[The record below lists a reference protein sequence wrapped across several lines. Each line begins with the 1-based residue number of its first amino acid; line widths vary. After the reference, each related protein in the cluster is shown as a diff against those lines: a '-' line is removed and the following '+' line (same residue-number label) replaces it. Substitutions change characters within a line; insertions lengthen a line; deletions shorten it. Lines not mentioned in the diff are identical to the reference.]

1 MAAMST
7 KSLLSDDGLEED
19 FQRKRCW
26 SSGLCP
32 GCSGCASGC
41 SCFTADVSVSRCSC
55 LTADDCIDTLSFKHA
70 FQIMKTEVMNFF
82 TDENKSNSSDCKQ
95 IQYVTTRP
103 TDNASDYSSI
113 VSFTSFS
120 RPEKS
125 LLTEPPVMMKK
136 TSSVEKLIFV
146 PPALRVRNSQSVSI
160 EEIPRVENSDTLPE
174 TDRRNQSVS
183 TGMPHCSLP
192 DTDES
197 SMASNLVD
205 NERGDATDLLQED
218 TTSNDELPLANN
230 SNKKTFFG
238 RWFGSASQRVD
249 STLTKDVGGQEYSLD
264 QESVS
269 KPGVDETTSET
280 SHVPGRGDASDFI
293 PNVEGKEKP
302 TVVEISERKPFFR
315 AWFGSTS
322 APAHADSREFFGDT
336 NENEQ
341 KSGFESPMAP
351 GEVTTFGL
359 EQTSCFDRN
368 IVTREQQ
375 KSDIMKNDFDRHNDG
390 ILLVIN
396 LAKATNIAEMKRS
409 IDEGGDEK
417 EVTSTKD
424 DNAFPPFLGSQFET
438 ISRNASIETGSSY
451 EKRIETQEQESDK
464 LACICEADVPQDTEP
479 TDSVQIPSIVATDD
493 VNINDSSSSFLK
505 ESKSFESLAERF
517 GTVIGT
523 TLQLSKPA
531 VNTNEGCDT
540 VDEKC
545 AALSSDRVVSR
556 SSKESSTDSVSPHE
570 HTLEDEGCN
579 PRPADEA
586 KTEAQGGL
594 DEAINEAFLRL
605 GSDSKSETSARK
617 PFLAV
622 TENSDA
628 SKNED
633 GRAEID
639 SGVDPTFYEELKPI
653 TKKSIEVLPP
663 VDNNTTHS
671 DSQDIAEAEES
682 EEKST
687 RHPAR
692 KELPKTEVVQEIEHY
707 LSGFVLSNKH
717 ASAVNSRHSESL
729 VDENITFENFVS
741 TSFCNIAKS
750 FTTKREKLHSTSPNE
765 ECDAVEDSTSSSEQC
780 NGKSSLPSINNGTT
794 QVWQKEESNNTMAFV
809 RAVSDLVDPI
819 VALMPLDIAATM
831 SVSHVNMEDHDK
843 VLEDATEEMPFNV
856 SMTHMLEPLVTTVNN
871 AWSKGTDQLLNT
883 KEDGISNSGKS
894 ESVTGSKDEVRK
906 VNSVNCE
913 SINNERVEMSSV
925 GKGDSP
931 VKSSSR
937 TEPNDSKEVNNTES
951 INMEPENSSKCTP
964 PSAISTD
971 PTLATHSL
979 RKAKPSGSGDTPGG
993 KVIWLARMKDKAS
1006 KATDKER
1013 NALHQESVT
1022 SIAAKTKVSSSLPPV
1037 SRRRAQKGKAA
1048 TNIIRIGSR
1057 NQEKSKKGKNKKLSS
1072 TNACVDPNTQW
1083 AQPSD
1088 EQVELVLN
1096 AKSKSGRLG
1105 SRFSRRNQR
1114 CLITIHAGAVDNS
1127 GNMNTF
1133 DETRTPCSMTERA
1146 KTYKQSREPPQS

>member
-1 MAAMST
+1 M
-7 KSLLSDDGLEED
+7 
-19 FQRKRCW
+19 R
-26 SSGLCP
+26 
-32 GCSGCASGC
+32 
-41 SCFTADVSVSRCSC
+41 
-55 LTADDCIDTLSFKHA
+55 TL
-70 FQIMKTEVMNFF
+70 
-82 TDENKSNSSDCKQ
+82 
-95 IQYVTTRP
+95 
-103 TDNASDYSSI
+103 
-113 VSFTSFS
+113 
-120 RPEKS
+120 
-125 LLTEPPVMMKK
+125 KK

-146 PPALRVRNSQSVSI
+146 PPALRARNSQSVSI
-160 EEIPRVENSDTLPE
+160 EEIPRVKNSDTLPE

-205 NERGDATDLLQED
+205 NERGDATDILQED
-218 TTSNDELPLANN
+218 TTSNDELPLA
-230 SNKKTFFG
+230 NKKTFFG

-264 QESVS
+264 NESVT
-269 KPGVDETTSET
+269 KPGVDGTTSET
-280 SHVPGRGDASDFI
+280 SHVPERGDASD
-293 PNVEGKEKP
+293 
-302 TVVEISERKPFFR
+302 
-315 AWFGSTS
+315 
-322 APAHADSREFFGDT
+322 
-336 NENEQ
+336 
-341 KSGFESPMAP
+341 
-351 GEVTTFGL
+351 L
-359 EQTSCFDRN
+359 
-368 IVTREQQ
+368 
-375 KSDIMKNDFDRHNDG
+375 
-390 ILLVIN
+390 
-396 LAKATNIAEMKRS
+396 
-409 IDEGGDEK
+409 
-417 EVTSTKD
+417 
-424 DNAFPPFLGSQFET
+424 
-438 ISRNASIETGSSY
+438 GSSY

-479 TDSVQIPSIVATDD
+479 TDSVQIPSVVATDD

-671 DSQDIAEAEES
+671 DSQDIAEEEES

-729 VDENITFENFVS
+729 VDEKTFENFVS

-750 FTTKREKLHSTSPNE
+750 FTTKRENFHSTSPNE

-819 VALMPLDIAATM
+819 VALMPLDIATTM
-831 SVSHVNMEDHDK
+831 SMGHVNMEDHDK

-871 AWSKGTDQLLNT
+871 AWSKGSDQLLNT

-913 SINNERVEMSSV
+913 RINNERVEMSTV

-951 INMEPENSSKCTP
+951 INMDPENSSKCTP
-964 PSAISTD
+964 PSVVSTD
-971 PTLATHSL
+971 PTLATQPL

-1096 AKSKSGRLG
+1096 ANSKSGRLG

-1114 CLITIHAGAVDNS
+1114 CLITIHAAAVDNS

>member
-1 MAAMST
+1 
-7 KSLLSDDGLEED
+7 
-19 FQRKRCW
+19 
-26 SSGLCP
+26 
-32 GCSGCASGC
+32 
-41 SCFTADVSVSRCSC
+41 
-55 LTADDCIDTLSFKHA
+55 
-70 FQIMKTEVMNFF
+70 MKTQVMNFF
-82 TDENKSNSSDCKQ
+82 TDESKSKSSDCKQ

-103 TDNASDYSSI
+103 TDDASDYSSI

-125 LLTEPPVMMKK
+125 LLTEPPVMRTLKK

-146 PPALRVRNSQSVSI
+146 PPALRARNSQSVSI
-160 EEIPRVENSDTLPE
+160 EEIPRVKNSDTLPE

-205 NERGDATDLLQED
+205 NERGDATDILQED
-218 TTSNDELPLANN
+218 TTSNDELPLA
-230 SNKKTFFG
+230 NKKTFFG

-264 QESVS
+264 NESVT
-269 KPGVDETTSET
+269 KPGVDGTTSET
-280 SHVPGRGDASDFI
+280 SHVPERGDASD
-293 PNVEGKEKP
+293 
-302 TVVEISERKPFFR
+302 
-315 AWFGSTS
+315 
-322 APAHADSREFFGDT
+322 
-336 NENEQ
+336 
-341 KSGFESPMAP
+341 
-351 GEVTTFGL
+351 L
-359 EQTSCFDRN
+359 
-368 IVTREQQ
+368 
-375 KSDIMKNDFDRHNDG
+375 
-390 ILLVIN
+390 
-396 LAKATNIAEMKRS
+396 
-409 IDEGGDEK
+409 
-417 EVTSTKD
+417 
-424 DNAFPPFLGSQFET
+424 
-438 ISRNASIETGSSY
+438 GSSY

-479 TDSVQIPSIVATDD
+479 TDSVQIPSVVATDD

-586 KTEAQGGL
+586 KTDAQGGL
-594 DEAINEAFLRL
+594 DEAINKAFLRL

-729 VDENITFENFVS
+729 VDEKTFENFVS

-750 FTTKREKLHSTSPNE
+750 FTTKRENFHSTSPNE

-979 RKAKPSGSGDTPGG
+979 RKPKPSGSGDTPGG

-1096 AKSKSGRLG
+1096 ANSKSGRLG

-1114 CLITIHAGAVDNS
+1114 CSITIHAGAVDNS

>member
-1 MAAMST
+1 
-7 KSLLSDDGLEED
+7 
-19 FQRKRCW
+19 
-26 SSGLCP
+26 
-32 GCSGCASGC
+32 
-41 SCFTADVSVSRCSC
+41 
-55 LTADDCIDTLSFKHA
+55 
-70 FQIMKTEVMNFF
+70 MKTQVMNFF
-82 TDENKSNSSDCKQ
+82 TDESKSKSSDCKQ

-103 TDNASDYSSI
+103 TDDASDYSSI

-125 LLTEPPVMMKK
+125 LLTEPPVMRTLKK

-146 PPALRVRNSQSVSI
+146 PPALRARNSQSVSI
-160 EEIPRVENSDTLPE
+160 EEIPRVKNSDTLPE

-205 NERGDATDLLQED
+205 NERGDATDILQED
-218 TTSNDELPLANN
+218 TTSNDELPLA
-230 SNKKTFFG
+230 NKKTFFG

-264 QESVS
+264 NESVT
-269 KPGVDETTSET
+269 KPGVDGTTSET
-280 SHVPGRGDASDFI
+280 SHVPERGDASD
-293 PNVEGKEKP
+293 
-302 TVVEISERKPFFR
+302 
-315 AWFGSTS
+315 
-322 APAHADSREFFGDT
+322 
-336 NENEQ
+336 
-341 KSGFESPMAP
+341 
-351 GEVTTFGL
+351 L
-359 EQTSCFDRN
+359 
-368 IVTREQQ
+368 
-375 KSDIMKNDFDRHNDG
+375 
-390 ILLVIN
+390 
-396 LAKATNIAEMKRS
+396 
-409 IDEGGDEK
+409 
-417 EVTSTKD
+417 
-424 DNAFPPFLGSQFET
+424 
-438 ISRNASIETGSSY
+438 GSSY

-479 TDSVQIPSIVATDD
+479 TDSVQIPSVVATDD

-570 HTLEDEGCN
+570 QTLEDEGCN

-819 VALMPLDIAATM
+819 VALMPLDIATTM
-831 SVSHVNMEDHDK
+831 SMGHVNMEDHDK

-979 RKAKPSGSGDTPGG
+979 RKPKPSGSGDTPGG

-1096 AKSKSGRLG
+1096 ANSKSGRLG

-1114 CLITIHAGAVDNS
+1114 CSITIHAGAVDNS

>member
-1 MAAMST
+1 
-7 KSLLSDDGLEED
+7 
-19 FQRKRCW
+19 
-26 SSGLCP
+26 
-32 GCSGCASGC
+32 
-41 SCFTADVSVSRCSC
+41 
-55 LTADDCIDTLSFKHA
+55 
-70 FQIMKTEVMNFF
+70 MKTEVMNFF

-205 NERGDATDLLQED
+205 NERGDATDILQED
-218 TTSNDELPLANN
+218 TTSNDELPLA
-230 SNKKTFFG
+230 NKKTFFG

-264 QESVS
+264 NESVT
-269 KPGVDETTSET
+269 KPGVDGTTSET
-280 SHVPGRGDASDFI
+280 SHVPERGDASD
-293 PNVEGKEKP
+293 
-302 TVVEISERKPFFR
+302 
-315 AWFGSTS
+315 
-322 APAHADSREFFGDT
+322 
-336 NENEQ
+336 
-341 KSGFESPMAP
+341 
-351 GEVTTFGL
+351 L
-359 EQTSCFDRN
+359 
-368 IVTREQQ
+368 
-375 KSDIMKNDFDRHNDG
+375 
-390 ILLVIN
+390 
-396 LAKATNIAEMKRS
+396 
-409 IDEGGDEK
+409 
-417 EVTSTKD
+417 
-424 DNAFPPFLGSQFET
+424 
-438 ISRNASIETGSSY
+438 GSSY

-479 TDSVQIPSIVATDD
+479 TDSVQIPSVVATDD

-570 HTLEDEGCN
+570 QTLEDEGCN

-979 RKAKPSGSGDTPGG
+979 RKPKPSGSGDTPGG

>member
-1 MAAMST
+1 
-7 KSLLSDDGLEED
+7 
-19 FQRKRCW
+19 
-26 SSGLCP
+26 
-32 GCSGCASGC
+32 
-41 SCFTADVSVSRCSC
+41 
-55 LTADDCIDTLSFKHA
+55 
-70 FQIMKTEVMNFF
+70 MKTQVMNFF
-82 TDENKSNSSDCKQ
+82 TDESKSKSSDCKQ

-103 TDNASDYSSI
+103 TDDASDYSSI

-125 LLTEPPVMMKK
+125 LLTEPPVMRTLKK

-146 PPALRVRNSQSVSI
+146 PPALRARNSQSVSI
-160 EEIPRVENSDTLPE
+160 EEIPRVKNSDTLPE

-205 NERGDATDLLQED
+205 NERGDATDILQED
-218 TTSNDELPLANN
+218 TTSNDELPLA
-230 SNKKTFFG
+230 NKKTFFG

-264 QESVS
+264 NESVT
-269 KPGVDETTSET
+269 KPGVDGTTSET
-280 SHVPGRGDASDFI
+280 SHVPERGDASD
-293 PNVEGKEKP
+293 
-302 TVVEISERKPFFR
+302 
-315 AWFGSTS
+315 
-322 APAHADSREFFGDT
+322 
-336 NENEQ
+336 
-341 KSGFESPMAP
+341 
-351 GEVTTFGL
+351 L
-359 EQTSCFDRN
+359 
-368 IVTREQQ
+368 
-375 KSDIMKNDFDRHNDG
+375 
-390 ILLVIN
+390 
-396 LAKATNIAEMKRS
+396 
-409 IDEGGDEK
+409 
-417 EVTSTKD
+417 
-424 DNAFPPFLGSQFET
+424 
-438 ISRNASIETGSSY
+438 GSSY

-479 TDSVQIPSIVATDD
+479 TDSVQIPSVVATDD

-570 HTLEDEGCN
+570 QTLEDEGCN

-979 RKAKPSGSGDTPGG
+979 RKPKPSGSGDTPGG

-1096 AKSKSGRLG
+1096 ANSKSGRLG

-1114 CLITIHAGAVDNS
+1114 CSITIHAGAVDNS